1 MDDDGEGGK
10 DPPSEC
16 NVEEILSEEIV
27 PGTVDQHITHNPKND
42 HNAQPTSTPQ
52 ENLPLEKDNE
62 LPKPPPRRRVYQPE
76 STGPWRQSS
85 LYFVLGL
92 RSIRIKKLNY
102 LIMVV
107 KARKWLYAK
116 KFEGEPTSANFK
128 LVEEVLPE
136 LQDGEFL
143 AQAEFLS
150 VDPYM
155 RPYMRSYEEGTL
167 MIGGQVAK
175 VIDSR
180 NEKYPRGSIV
190 FGQFGWRTHTIC
202 NPDKYNGGSNL
213 YLLPEFGSL
222 PLSLGLG
229 ILGMPGNTAYFG
241 FLELCTPKEG
251 ETVVVSGA
259 AGAVGSVVGQI
270 AKIKGCRVIGIA
282 GSDDKCS
289 WLKDLGFD
297 YTINYKT
304 ANVAEELKKG
314 APKGVDCYFDN
325 VGGTIT
331 EAVMRQMNLYGRI
344 SVCGTISNYSSVPI
358 KVQDPQTDF
367 VFKQLKME
375 GFIVTKWSARWVEG
389 LTGLMQWIKEG
400 KLKYQETVTNGFE
413 NMPQAFMDM
422 LKGANTGK
430 AVVKV

>member
-1 MDDDGEGGK
+1 ME
-10 DPPSEC
+10 
-16 NVEEILSEEIV
+16 
-27 PGTVDQHITHNPKND
+27 
-42 HNAQPTSTPQ
+42 
-52 ENLPLEKDNE
+52 
-62 LPKPPPRRRVYQPE
+62 
-76 STGPWRQSS
+76 
-85 LYFVLGL
+85 
-92 RSIRIKKLNY
+92 
-102 LIMVV
+102 
-107 KARKWLYAK
+107 ARKWLYAK
-116 KFEGEPTSANFK
+116 KFEGEPTSANFR
-128 LVEEVLPE
+128 LVEELLPE

-155 RPYMRSYEEGTL
+155 RPYMGRYEEGTL

-175 VIDSR
+175 FDSR

-190 FGQFGWRTHTIC
+190 YGEFGWRTHTIC
-202 NPDKYNGGSNL
+202 NPDKYNGGFDL

-282 GSDDKCS
+282 GSDEKCS
-289 WLKDLGFD
+289 WLKDLGFN

-331 EAVMRQMNLYGRI
+331 EAVMRQMNLNGRI
-344 SVCGTISNYSSVPI
+344 SACGTISNYSSMPI
-358 KVQDPQTDF
+358 KVLDPQTDV

-375 GFIVTKWSARWVEG
+375 GFIVTKWSARWMEG
-389 LTGLMQWIKEG
+389 LTGLMQWIREG